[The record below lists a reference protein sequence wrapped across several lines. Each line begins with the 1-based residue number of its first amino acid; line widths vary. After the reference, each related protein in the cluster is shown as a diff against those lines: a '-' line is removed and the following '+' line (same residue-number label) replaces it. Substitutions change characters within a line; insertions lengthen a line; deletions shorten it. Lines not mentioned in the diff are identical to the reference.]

1 MVQFFFSN
9 RTFSLSH
16 FVEVICGNKYFRLKL
31 TVRLFCLRSRLC
43 NHKMWKCIWCQPDLS
58 LITKEQTWLYIHK
71 KHDFCLNF
79 CRLAHTNTFKKL
91 GSLFDLPQIP
101 DIIVSRE
108 AIMHHGSALF
118 WQKKTRQIMMGRVR
132 LKRKRFTVKKVD
144 ASHYLTN
151 AWSSCFLFCFLTC
164 VEFGENSIH
173 R

>member
-1 MVQFFFSN
+1 MIWCEKSSLEIMVKPQMVQFFFQN

-79 CRLAHTNTFKKL
+79 CRLAHTNTLKKL

-101 DIIVSRE
+101 DLVSRE
-108 AIMHHGSALF
+108 AIMHHGSAL
-118 WQKKTRQIMMGRVR
+118 WQKK
-132 LKRKRFTVKKVD
+132 LVKLWWVE
-144 ASHYLTN
+144 
-151 AWSSCFLFCFLTC
+151 LF
-164 VEFGENSIH
+164 EAKEIH
-173 R
+173 C